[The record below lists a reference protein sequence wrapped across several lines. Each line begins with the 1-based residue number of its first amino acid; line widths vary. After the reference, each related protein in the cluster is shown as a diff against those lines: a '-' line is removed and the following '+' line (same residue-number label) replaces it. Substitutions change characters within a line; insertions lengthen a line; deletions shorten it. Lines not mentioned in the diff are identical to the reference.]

1 VTVAV
6 ARSAPVGTG
15 VTPVVALIET
25 VMFGVVPVQP
35 LQKKSR
41 SILVAWPVTAG
52 VKVSPPQ
59 LVLLKPKPLFVTVV
73 FC

>member
-1 VTVAV
+1 M
-6 ARSAPVGTG
+6 
-15 VTPVVALIET
+15 PVVALMEI

-35 LQKKSR
+35 LQNRST
-41 SILVAWPVTAG
+41 SILVSCPVTPAL
-52 VKVSPPQ
+52 KVWPAQ